1 MLSFNKEQQV
11 AEQELPD
18 LINTPV
24 KVKAFGRE
32 HEVRRFPLGKMQ
44 RAVEHI
50 APLGYLM
57 RSASQGDIIE
67 TLVQAL
73 AMGGPPAIGLL
84 SVQTEEPPEWLE
96 DKDPIEG
103 VELLAAIVEVNAR
116 YFFDSENLERLKRA
130 GARIQKV
137 IETYGGATSANS
149 SSTSISTET

>member
-1 MLSFNKEQQV
+1 MTDRQQ
-11 AEQELPD
+11 EDLPD
-18 LINTPV
+18 ILNTPIR
-24 KVKAFGRE
+24 VKAFGKE
-32 HEVRRFPLGKMQ
+32 YEVRRFPLGKMQ

-57 RSASQGDIIE
+57 RSAAQGDIVE

-116 YFFDSENLERLKRA
+116 YFFDSANLGRLKAA
-130 GARIQKV
+130 GTRIQKA
-137 IETYGGATSANS
+137 IETFGGATSTNS
-149 SSTSISTET
+149 SNTNTPIET

>member
-1 MLSFNKEQQV
+1 MAEKE
-11 AEQELPD
+11 LTD

-32 HEVRRFPLGKMQ
+32 HQVKRFPLGKMQ
-44 RAVEHI
+44 RALEYI

-57 RSASQGDIIE
+57 RSAQAGDIVE

-73 AMGGPPAIGLL
+73 AIGGTPAIGLL
-84 SVQTEEPPEWLE
+84 SVQTDEPPEWLE

-103 VELLAAIVEVNAR
+103 LELLATIVEVNAR
-116 YFFDSENLERLKRA
+116 YFFDSENATRLKVA

-137 IETYGGATSANS
+137 IETFGGVTSTNS
-149 SSTSISTET
+149 SSTPTPIVT

>member
-1 MLSFNKEQQV
+1 MTAGKD
-11 AEQELPD
+11 ELPD
-18 LINTPV
+18 LLNTPV

-32 HEVRRFPLGKMQ
+32 YEVRRFPLGKMQ
-44 RAVEHI
+44 RAVEYI

-57 RSASQGDIIE
+57 RSASQGDVVE

-73 AMGGPPAIGLL
+73 AIGGPPAIGLL

-96 DKDPIEG
+96 NQDPIEG

-116 YFFDSENLERLKRA
+116 YFFDSANLDRLKQA

-137 IETYGGATSANS
+137 IETFGGATSTNS
-149 SSTSISTET
+149 SNTNTPTVT